1 MGGAI
6 EPARG
11 RAAAGLNPRAA
22 AHRILG
28 EVRRGKLSDRAASRI
43 LPAVD
48 PADRG
53 LALDIAFGCLRL
65 RARLDAWIGVC
76 ADRPPSRM
84 DRAVRDWLRI
94 GAYQLTELRTPDHAA
109 VGETVGAARSALGRR
124 RAGYVNAVLR
134 TLARR
139 READAGDGPGALAG
153 DDPFPDPDVDPVG
166 HLCSWGSHPE
176 WLVRRWLAR
185 WELADVRRLV
195 EQQNRPPDVVVR
207 MLTGDDPAP
216 PDGVELEPVPGWPR
230 SFRLERGL
238 PETALSGLRAVIQ
251 DPAASAVVDYA
262 GDGLAE
268 PVLDVCA
275 APGTKTLGLA
285 AEYGVRVVALDI
297 SRRRLARLRAP
308 APPLGLPVS
317 AAVADAPRL
326 TVADAGTVLADVP
339 CTGTGVL
346 RRRADA
352 RWRLGQQGLDDL
364 VALQREIVDACAA
377 AVRPGGLLVYSTC
390 SLEREENEEQ
400 VDAFLD
406 RRPDY
411 RREPPGADARSDCVT
426 PRGDLFVRPW
436 LTGTDGAYA
445 ARLRRIA

>member
-1 MGGAI
+1 MGGAFQ
-6 EPARG
+6 PARG
-11 RAAAGLNPRAA
+11 RAAARLNPRAA

-28 EVRRGKLSDRAASRI
+28 EVRRGTLSDRAASRV

-48 PADRG
+48 AADRG

-65 RARLDAWIGVC
+65 RARLDVWIRAC

-134 TLARR
+134 ALARR
-139 READAGDGPGALAG
+139 RDT
-153 DDPFPDPDVDPVG
+153 DPFPDPDADPVG
-166 HLCSWGSHPE
+166 HLSSWGSHPE
-176 WLVRRWLAR
+176 WLVRRWFAR

-207 MLTGDDPAP
+207 MLSGEDPAP

-230 SFRLERGL
+230 SYRLERGL
-238 PETALSGLRAVIQ
+238 PETALSHLRAVVQ

-262 GDGLAE
+262 GDRLAE

-275 APGTKTLGLA
+275 APGTKALGLA
-285 AEYGVRVVALDI
+285 AGYGVPVVALDI
-297 SRRRLARLRAP
+297 SHRRLARLGAP
-308 APPLGLPVS
+308 ARRLGLPVI
-317 AAVADAPRL
+317 AAVADARRL
-326 TVADAGTVLADVP
+326 PVAEAGTVLADVP

-352 RWRLGQQGLDDL
+352 RWRLGQRGLDDL

-390 SLEREENEEQ
+390 SLEREENEGQ

-411 RREPPGADARSDCVT
+411 RRDPPGAGARSDCVT

>member
-1 MGGAI
+1 MGGAF

-28 EVRRGKLSDRAASRI
+28 EVRRGTLSDHAASRI

-48 PADRG
+48 AADRG

-65 RARLDAWIGVC
+65 RARLDAWIRAC

-134 TLARR
+134 ALARR
-139 READAGDGPGALAG
+139 RDV
-153 DDPFPDPDVDPVG
+153 DPFPDPDVDPVG
-166 HLCSWGSHPE
+166 HLCCWGSHPE

-207 MLTGDDPAP
+207 MLSGEDPAP

-230 SFRLERGL
+230 SYRLETGL
-238 PETALSGLRAVIQ
+238 PETALSHLRAVVQ

-262 GDGLAE
+262 GDRLAE

-275 APGTKTLGLA
+275 APGTKALGLA
-285 AEYGVRVVALDI
+285 AGSGVPVVALDI
-297 SRRRLARLRAP
+297 SHRRLARLGAP
-308 APPLGLPVS
+308 AGRLGLPVS
-317 AAVADAPRL
+317 TAVADARRL
-326 TVADAGTVLADVP
+326 PVAEAGTVLADVP

-352 RWRLGQQGLDDL
+352 RWRLGQRGLDDL

-390 SLEREENEEQ
+390 SLEREENEGQ

-411 RREPPGADARSDCVT
+411 RRDPPGAGARSDCVT